1 MVSVQR
7 KRAVIACF
15 RQTSLHS
22 LPRHSAINLFLRTY
36 REMWLSDEN
45 VGQEVL
51 IDHLT
56 MTFEDSETK
65 TEGEEAEEATA
76 DQLQQL
82 VHTFCQGA
90 MVERSADTPD
100 DELYM
105 SYANIMAKSCGEEEE
120 EGGDEEE
127 GAEAPTLA
135 EQEIENMRLLF
146 NQGRLANR
154 GAADMVLYQVS
165 ACGGEAGDMIESTL
179 NLGIAIL
186 RGGNIDAQTSM
197 LNSLKDRRDVG
208 FFTSIA
214 GLMNSCTVL
223 DLDAFERNTKA
234 EGLGVGPD
242 GPAGEQNM
250 HDAEFTTLLFRFI
263 QLTSEGHN
271 NGEWATCRTNNPL

>member
-1 MVSVQR
+1 M
-7 KRAVIACF
+7 
-15 RQTSLHS
+15 
-22 LPRHSAINLFLRTY
+22 
-36 REMWLSDEN
+36 
-45 VGQEVL
+45 
-51 IDHLT
+51 
-56 MTFEDSETK
+56 
-65 TEGEEAEEATA
+65 
-76 DQLQQL
+76 
-82 VHTFCQGA
+82 
-90 MVERSADTPD
+90 
-100 DELYM
+100 
-105 SYANIMAKSCGEEEE
+105 
-120 EGGDEEE
+120 
-127 GAEAPTLA
+127 
-135 EQEIENMRLLF
+135 
-146 NQGRLANR
+146 
-154 GAADMVLYQVS
+154 LYQVS

-186 RGGNIDAQTSM
+186 RGGNIEAQTSM

-271 NGEWATCRTNNPL
+271 NDWQNYLRTQAGNSTSVNLVICTVDYLLRLQESMMDFYWYYSRKEVVDPAGKANLFKAIGVASQVGSNGTSEAISHLEAAIDVNHIPLRCSTR